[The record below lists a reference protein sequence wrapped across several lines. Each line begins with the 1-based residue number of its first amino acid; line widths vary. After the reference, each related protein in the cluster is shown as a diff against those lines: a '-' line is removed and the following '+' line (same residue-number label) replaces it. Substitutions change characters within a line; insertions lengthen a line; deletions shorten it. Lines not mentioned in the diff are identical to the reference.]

1 MPGRSP
7 IFRFS
12 SMSLTKQ
19 LAIILGIAAVATLAS
34 AIFHPKRPA
43 WFRVESPEVLRWQID
58 EEKARELIAAG
69 PVLLVD
75 ARSRTK
81 YEEEHLPSAILLNRQ
96 EWGDLM
102 FQHMNRLQDAMS
114 EVVIVYCDGTDCRK
128 SQEVAQQ
135 LRELIGLDPVYVLKG
150 DWRELSEKSAPN

>member
-1 MPGRSP
+1 
-7 IFRFS
+7 
-12 SMSLTKQ
+12 MSLPKQ
-19 LAIILGIAAVATLAS
+19 LVIILGIAAVATLAS
-34 AIFHPKRPA
+34 AIFHPKRPT
-43 WFRVESPEVLRWQID
+43 WIRVESPEVLRWQID
-58 EEKARELIAAG
+58 VEKAKNLMTSEL
-69 PVLLVD
+69 VLLVD
-75 ARSRTK
+75 ARTRAK
-81 YEEEHLPSAILLNRQ
+81 YEQDHLPSAILLNRQ

-150 DWRELSEKSAPN
+150 DWRELRGE